1 MRRRSAARPRFVF
14 VFGMSQPLHVVL
26 RIAILSCFVHFRIAS
41 FVFSGLKAHV
51 APRCHQPRV
60 GTILQS
66 KLASGY
72 TSGKP
77 STLTPVVDSD
87 RVSDCIAC
95 SDSMAGGASVAN
107 GAPNA

>member
-51 APRCHQPRV
+51 APRYHQPRL

-66 KLASGY
+66 KASGY

-77 STLTPVVDSD
+77 STVTPVVDFD
-87 RVSDCIAC
+87 RVSDCIAR

-107 GAPNA
+107 GAP

>member
-14 VFGMSQPLHVVL
+14 VFGMSQSLHVVL

-72 TSGKP
+72 TSGRSP
-77 STLTPVVDSD
+77 QWSISTESL
-87 RVSDCIAC
+87 IALL
-95 SDSMAGGASVAN
+95 AATRWQEVRQ
-107 GAPNA
+107 